1 MTKPREALDAYY
13 AEAGSWAYDRQDAMH
28 TSRRIAWIIAAV
40 AVAVALFEAVALM
53 LLTPL
58 KRVEPY
64 TLMVDRQ
71 TGFVQLLK
79 PLNPELVTGD
89 AALTQSFLVQYVI
102 AREGFDIDSLDN
114 DYRKVA
120 LWSAGTARSD
130 YLTLMPASNPA
141 SPLATL
147 PRSSV
152 IDVQV
157 RSVSTLSRDTA
168 LVRFETVRRDSGSQ
182 SGPPRAWVAVIR
194 FRFSGDPMSAAD
206 RFVNPLGF
214 QVVRYRR
221 SAEAL
226 PPAQPVQPPRTT
238 ISAYGQPPRLG
249 MRQMPSMT
257 YPVEPSGT
265 NLPSRRP

>member
-1 MTKPREALDAYY
+1 MNKPDKAMERHLAA
-13 AEAGSWAYDRQDAMH
+13 AGSWARDRNDELRA
-28 TSRRIAWIIAAV
+28 SRRTAWIVATV

-79 PLNPELVTGD
+79 PLNPEMVSSD

-102 AREGFDIDSLDN
+102 AREGFDIDALQA

-120 LWSAGTARSD
+120 LWSAGQARAD
-130 YLTLMPASNPA
+130 YLAAMPVSNPA
-141 SPLATL
+141 SPLARL
-147 PRSSV
+147 PRTTTLDVRVKSV
-152 IDVQV
+152 
-157 RSVSTLSRDTA
+157 TALGRDAA
-168 LVRFETVRRDSGSQ
+168 LVRFDEVRHDAGRQDGLAQ
-182 SGPPRAWVAVIR
+182 PYVAVIR
-194 FRFSGDPMSAAD
+194 FRYSGEPMSLED

-226 PPAQPVQPPRTT
+226 PPQPTAIPSFGTTSTAPLAPARAYSVAASAAPARPR
-238 ISAYGQPPRLG
+238 
-249 MRQMPSMT
+249 
-257 YPVEPSGT
+257 
-265 NLPSRRP
+265 